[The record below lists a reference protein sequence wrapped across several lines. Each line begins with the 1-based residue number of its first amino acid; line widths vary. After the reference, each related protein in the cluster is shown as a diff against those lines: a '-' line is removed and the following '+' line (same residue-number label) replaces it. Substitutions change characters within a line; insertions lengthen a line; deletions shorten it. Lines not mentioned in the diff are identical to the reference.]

1 MLVLAVMFEPHL
13 QRKLTAASL
22 HSPRTVDPQMRINQ
36 SQSEE
41 WNGDDFDGLAASA
54 SCPGMQED
62 AAARV
67 DGAPQAAL
75 HKQAKGYE
83 PVSEASGGKRVAKRA
98 QAPS

>member
-13 QRKLTAASL
+13 QGKLTAASL
-22 HSPRTVDPQMRINQ
+22 HGPRTVDPHMRVNQ
-36 SQSEE
+36 SPSEE

-67 DGAPQAAL
+67 DGALQAAL

-83 PVSEASGGKRVAKRA
+83 PVSEANGGKPGRKARSG
-98 QAPS
+98 P